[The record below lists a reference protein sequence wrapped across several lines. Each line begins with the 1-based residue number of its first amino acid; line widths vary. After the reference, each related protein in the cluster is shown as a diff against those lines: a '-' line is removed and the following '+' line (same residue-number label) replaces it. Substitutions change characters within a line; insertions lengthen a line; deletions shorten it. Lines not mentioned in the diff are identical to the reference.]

1 MISEKNYIWVIN
13 IDAHTK
19 EVGYVQVDRSYEN
32 MKKILKTDTI
42 QAQKL
47 NQKFPVYMLMDENA
61 RLWCEGEKLFFRLS
75 HWTLVNRVILVGI
88 ADDGEWADVPLE
100 LSDIISE
107 VEFLPID
114 YVDAPPEPEFIKW

>member
-1 MISEKNYIWVIN
+1 MIAEKNYIWVIN

-19 EVGYVQVDRSYEN
+19 EVEYVQVDASYEN

-61 RLWCEGEKLFFRLS
+61 RLWC
-75 HWTLVNRVILVGI
+75 
-88 ADDGEWADVPLE
+88 DVPLE

-114 YVDAPPEPEFIKW
+114 YVDAPSEPEVVRW